1 MKGLVIIMAKT
12 ETLHIR
18 VNENVKSNAE
28 ETLSRLGIS
37 ISEAVNMFLCQ
48 VELTGGLP
56 FEVKLPVSERTL
68 IRSKEDLYS
77 KLDEADDDIRLGRTS
92 DAKEAIC
99 RLREKYDV

>member
-1 MKGLVIIMAKT
+1 MIMAKT

-48 VELTGGLP
+48 VDLTGGLP
-56 FEVKLPVSERTL
+56 FEVKLPAPERL
-68 IRSKEDLYS
+68 IVRNKEELRQ
-77 KLDEADDDIRLGRTS
+77 KIAEADEDIRAGRTS
-92 DAKEAIC
+92 DARESIN
-99 RLREKYDV
+99 RLREKHDL

>member
-1 MKGLVIIMAKT
+1 MAKT

-56 FEVKLPVSERTL
+56 FEVKLPVSERVL

-77 KLDEADDDIRLGRTS
+77 KLDEADEDIRLGRTS
-92 DAKEAIC
+92 DAKETIG

>member
-1 MKGLVIIMAKT
+1 MIMANMTKT

-18 VNENVKSNAE
+18 VNESVKSNAE

-56 FEVKLPVSERTL
+56 FEVRLPAPKRVIARN
-68 IRSKEDLYS
+68 KEELRQ
-77 KLDEADDDIRLGRTS
+77 KIAEADEDIRAGRTS
-92 DAKEAIC
+92 DARETID
-99 RLREKYDV
+99 RLRAKYDL